1 MSGFVATIARGQLRR
16 QWAALLALAI
26 VVALGGGVALGA
38 AIAADRTDR
47 AYPDY
52 VDRADVTELVINPS
66 LSSQAMAD
74 AIENFD
80 GVRSVHSNSLMA
92 AQIGN
97 VQPAPLGELAGSEPW
112 LQVLGS
118 PDGRWLDVD
127 RPAVTSGRLPTG
139 DHELFVSE
147 EVRELLE
154 SVVGH
159 DVAVGDTVDL
169 SFFWSG
175 LFEGEIDYSAT
186 VAPIGVETLRISG
199 FGVLPDEVLPD
210 ELWPRQRLIVSTD
223 VARKYVCTAEFNA
236 GMTDEEALAAAFP
249 QDCATQYTYYSLHLE
264 VGDNTAATA
273 ASIRGQFAEAADVLT
288 GDLPPIVADAGAG
301 YYFVSQD
308 RADTD
313 DAVER
318 AVRPTVTSLNFFAV
332 VALLASIAVFGVAVA
347 RVVRRAETESLRLR
361 ELGATT
367 PQRVAA
373 AWLPVVAAICV
384 GVTGAVGVGALLS
397 PIGPVGSVRAL
408 VSAPGISLPV
418 RVAAALMVPFAVLLL
433 VTSSAVVFAMARRNS
448 GRSTKPVQ
456 RATRLS
462 RAASGLR
469 RPAISTG
476 TKAALE
482 VGRPGTAAAIV
493 GCVVAVF
500 SVGGALIFDSNL
512 RQLVRDPDEY
522 GWPWDVSMIIGAGY
536 GGAQPDS
543 IARSLS
549 EHPDVVSYEIYGL
562 DPSTQFG
569 EQGVPVLYGFSDF
582 PVPPFPVIAG
592 RAPRTENEAVLG
604 SNTARRLSAEVGD
617 YIALQSTTFGNREVL
632 VVGTA
637 VLPTIGPFVSDRMGL
652 GDGAFVILEEPPNS
666 ASSFVGVSLRDG
678 TDPQAFVDGI
688 AGDDALASWSDLSEP
703 PLILTGPVRS
713 AEIINVSE
721 LRSAPIIL
729 IRLLGVALFTG
740 FALSIVI
747 SVRDRQRELAILR
760 VLGFRDGDLR
770 SSVRWQ
776 ALMMMLV
783 GLIVGVPLGIL
794 AGREAWR
801 AFAEQLGV
809 APKVSIGTVIGSLL
823 LAVLAALV
831 PARSAT
837 RTKSGLVLRR

>member
-1 MSGFVATIARGQLRR
+1 M
-16 QWAALLALAI
+16 
-26 VVALGGGVALGA
+26 
-38 AIAADRTDR
+38 
-47 AYPDY
+47 
-52 VDRADVTELVINPS
+52 
-66 LSSQAMAD
+66 
-74 AIENFD
+74 
-80 GVRSVHSNSLMA
+80 
-92 AQIGN
+92 
-97 VQPAPLGELAGSEPW
+97 
-112 LQVLGS
+112 
-118 PDGRWLDVD
+118 
-127 RPAVTSGRLPTG
+127 
-139 DHELFVSE
+139 
-147 EVRELLE
+147 
-154 SVVGH
+154 
-159 DVAVGDTVDL
+159 
-169 SFFWSG
+169 
-175 LFEGEIDYSAT
+175 
-186 VAPIGVETLRISG
+186 
-199 FGVLPDEVLPD
+199 
-210 ELWPRQRLIVSTD
+210 
-223 VARKYVCTAEFNA
+223 
-236 GMTDEEALAAAFP
+236 
-249 QDCATQYTYYSLHLE
+249 
-264 VGDNTAATA
+264 
-273 ASIRGQFAEAADVLT
+273 
-288 GDLPPIVADAGAG
+288 
-301 YYFVSQD
+301 
-308 RADTD
+308 
-313 DAVER
+313 
-318 AVRPTVTSLNFFAV
+318 
-332 VALLASIAVFGVAVA
+332 
-347 RVVRRAETESLRLR
+347 
-361 ELGATT
+361 
-367 PQRVAA
+367 
-373 AWLPVVAAICV
+373 
-384 GVTGAVGVGALLS
+384 
-397 PIGPVGSVRAL
+397 
-408 VSAPGISLPV
+408 
-418 RVAAALMVPFAVLLL
+418 
-433 VTSSAVVFAMARRNS
+433 
-448 GRSTKPVQ
+448 
-456 RATRLS
+456 
-462 RAASGLR
+462 
-469 RPAISTG
+469 
-476 TKAALE
+476 
-482 VGRPGTAAAIV
+482 
-493 GCVVAVF
+493 GCVVAVL
-500 SVGGALIFDSNL
+500 SVGGALIFDTNL
-512 RQLVRDPDEY
+512 RQLVRDPDEF
-522 GWPWDVSMIIGAGY
+522 GWPWDGSMIVGAGY

-582 PVPPFPVIAG
+582 PVPPLPVIAG

-747 SVRDRQRELAILR
+747 SVRDRQRDGFALVADAQDRQRELAILR

-809 APKVSIGTVIGSLL
+809 APKVSIPTSALVGTVIGSLL